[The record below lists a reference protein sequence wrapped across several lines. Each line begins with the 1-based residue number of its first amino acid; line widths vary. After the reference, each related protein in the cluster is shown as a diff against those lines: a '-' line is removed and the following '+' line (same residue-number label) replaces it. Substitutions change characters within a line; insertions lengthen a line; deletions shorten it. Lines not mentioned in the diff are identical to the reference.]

1 MRAAWLLAGAL
12 VLGACGGSGGSGR
25 PTASP
30 TGAGD
35 THVAPAPP
43 VTPAPGEGS
52 SSGPGPSRSEAGVP
66 VGFQRNRDGAA
77 AAATTYLS
85 TLHQLLASG
94 EADRRAAL
102 KVLTAGGADAVISE
116 ATTAFATLDHVVAQA
131 RATTPNARLFLREVP
146 MAYTV
151 SRLTEDRAQVEVW
164 SLGVIIIEGVTQA
177 TEVWSTNTVE
187 LVWESGDWKVWSWDR
202 QPGPQPSLATSTPVP
217 AAQVLDAIQGWE
229 GYRYVP
235 AS

>member
-1 MRAAWLLAGAL
+1 MRAACLLAGAL
-12 VLGACGGSGGSGR
+12 VLGACGGGGS
-25 PTASP
+25 PTAAP
-30 TGAGD
+30 PRHAD
-35 THVAPAPP
+35 AAIAPAPP
-43 VTPAPGEGS
+43 VTSAAGDHSPA
-52 SSGPGPSRSEAGVP
+52 GPGPSRTEAGVP
-66 VGFQRNRDGAA
+66 VGYTRNGDGAA

-85 TLHQLLASG
+85 TLHQLIGSG
-94 EADRRAAL
+94 EAGRRAAL
-102 KVLTAGGADAVISE
+102 DVLTAKGADAVVDE
-116 ATTAFATLDHVVAQA
+116 ATSAFATLDYVVAQA

-151 SRLTEDRAQVEVW
+151 GRFTDDRAQVEVW
-164 SLGVIIIEGVTQA
+164 SLGVIIIEGATQA

-187 LVWESGDWKVWSWDR
+187 LVWEGDDWKVWSWNR
-202 QPGPQPSLATSTPVP
+202 HPGPQPSLATSTPVP